1 MAWGWI
7 NYKKIREFYFGVNY
21 IFKLAQWFIIYL
33 TTSHCIHVLGEIKP
47 WEWIIWCLHYLFS
60 SFRIL
65 RNFSAL
71 VSTVL
76 VLSCSLAA
84 SSSFNFSAFFKAVH
98 WQGKVGGFFPRLSK
112 CACMH
117 AAKGRCMTFKLHHTW
132 NNFVQVPFPDNVFSI
147 MLLSNDIMWDI
158 LHVAMMVRYSY
169 QLCQE
174 QNTNQRWCVLFSTW
188 GIFVNPV
195 QWGLKVPSVRFHRSK
210 INT

>member
-21 IFKLAQWFIIYL
+21 FFKLAQWFIIYL

-76 VLSCSLAA
+76 VFSCSLAA

-98 WQGKVGGFFPRLSK
+98 WQGKVGRFFPRLSK
-112 CACMH
+112 CACMRQEIV
-117 AAKGRCMTFKLHHTW
+117 AWRL
-132 NNFVQVPFPDNVFSI
+132 NSI
-147 MLLSNDIMWDI
+147 TRKTI
-158 LHVAMMVRYSY
+158 LYKCRFQTTYSAS
-169 QLCQE
+169 
-174 QNTNQRWCVLFSTW
+174 WC
-188 GIFVNPV
+188 
-195 QWGLKVPSVRFHRSK
+195 
-210 INT
+210 